1 MTTEAAIDNLATTS
15 KHELPGDLAVWFL
28 ILLEVSTFALMFLG
42 FSWIRGQ
49 DKELFRAGQALLH
62 PMAGLINT
70 LALLAASGL
79 IAQAVAENR
88 RDRQKQASFFM
99 FASIAPASVYVAVK
113 CWEYWQLASKGY
125 SLDGD
130 HFFILYYLTTGFH
143 LLHVLLGT
151 LFLVV
156 MGRKLKQMKYG
167 PDNAW
172 ALESGACYWH
182 MVDLVWILLFPIV
195 YVIH

>member
-1 MTTEAAIDNLATTS
+1 MTTEAVSDNLAPAG
-15 KHELPGDLAVWFL
+15 KNELPGDLAVWFL
-28 ILLEVSTFALMFLG
+28 ILLEISTFALMFLG
-42 FSWIRGQ
+42 FSWMRWQ

-70 LALLAASGL
+70 LALLTASGL
-79 IAQAVAENR
+79 VAQAVAENR
-88 RDRQKQASFFM
+88 KARQQQAALFIY
-99 FASIAPASVYVAVK
+99 AGIVPALIYVAVK
-113 CWEYWQLASKGY
+113 CWEYWQLAGKGY
-125 SLDGD
+125 DLHGD
-130 HFFILYYLTTGFH
+130 HFFILYYLATGFH

-151 LFLVV
+151 FFLIV
-156 MGRKLKQMKYG
+156 MGRKLQQKKYG
-167 PDNAW
+167 PENAW